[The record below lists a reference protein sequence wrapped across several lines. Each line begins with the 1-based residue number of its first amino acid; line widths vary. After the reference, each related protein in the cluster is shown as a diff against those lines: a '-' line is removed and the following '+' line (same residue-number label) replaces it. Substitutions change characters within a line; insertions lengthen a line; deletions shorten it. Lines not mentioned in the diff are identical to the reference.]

1 MTDSND
7 KDKVLEAD
15 TTISEPSNEVEE
27 TTAAPDSGA
36 EAEVDEVEAETTATT
51 SPAPANTASPV
62 PLAFSIIAIA
72 GVALLAG
79 GGYWFANEQQRLLLE
94 QQSIVQK
101 QLQEQIKSQ
110 ITTSSADRSEL
121 RSKVDA
127 ISAGLAGSKKD
138 LVANKEALAAQ
149 KATFKEQQQ
158 KFEAEN
164 KRLQQREAELQA
176 TLEDVQR
183 SIGRTGSQ
191 WMAAE
196 AEYLMRVAN
205 HRLRLE
211 RDEKT
216 ALSAL
221 QAADGRLKA
230 TGDPL
235 WTEVREALAGEIS
248 SLLALVKLDTIGK
261 AATLS
266 SMIKQ
271 VDKLRLLDAK
281 APEIHVKTKTS
292 DALALDDVIAKAK
305 ELLAQGW
312 LGFKSLV
319 IVRRHDAPV
328 TAMMPPEQRYFI
340 YQNLRMQ
347 LEAARFA
354 ILRSDAEL
362 YSSSLATVK
371 EWLNEFVVK
380 DPTAQ
385 AMAEEL
391 EGLLKVNI
399 RPELPDISGSLRLL
413 REKMKAVGLEASA
426 S

>member
-1 MTDSND
+1 MTDSNE
-7 KDKVLEAD
+7 KDKAQEAD
-15 TTISEPSNEVEE
+15 ATLSEFSNEIEE
-27 TTAAPDSGA
+27 TTAEITATPATSGA
-36 EAEVDEVEAETTATT
+36 P
-51 SPAPANTASPV
+51 SPL
-62 PLAFSIIAIA
+62 PLALSIAAIA
-72 GVALLAG
+72 GIVLLAG
-79 GGYWFANEQQRLLLE
+79 GGYWFANEQKRLILE
-94 QQSIVQK
+94 QQSTLQE
-101 QLQEQIKSQ
+101 QLQEQITKSG
-110 ITTSSADRSEL
+110 TDRSEL
-121 RSKVDA
+121 RTKVDA
-127 ISAGLAGSKKD
+127 INAGLADSNKNLIAHKD
-138 LVANKEALAAQ
+138 VLAAQ
-149 KATFKEQQQ
+149 KVTFEEQQQ
-158 KFEAEN
+158 RFEAEN
-164 KRLQQREAELQA
+164 KRLQQREAELQT

-196 AEYLMRVAN
+196 AEYLIRVAN

-235 WTEVREALAGEIS
+235 WTEVREALASEMS
-248 SLLALVKLDTIGK
+248 ALLALVKLDTIGK

-266 SMIKQ
+266 SMVKQ
-271 VDKLRLLDAK
+271 VDKLRLIDAK

-292 DALALDDVIAKAK
+292 EPLELDDVIAKAK

-328 TAMMPPEQRYFI
+328 TAMMPPEHRYFI

-354 ILRSDAEL
+354 ILRADAEL
-362 YSSSLATVK
+362 YKSSLTTVS
-371 EWLNEFVVK
+371 EWMDEFVVK
-380 DPTAQ
+380 DDPAAQ
-385 AMAEEL
+385 AISEEL
-391 EGLLKVNI
+391 EGLLKANI

-413 REKMKAVGLEASA
+413 REKMKVVGLEATPS
-426 S
+426 